1 MFIVID
7 EFAQLKQ
14 QYPDFLDFLKQIARI
29 GRSLGIHLLLATQ
42 KPFGVV
48 DEEIWSNSHFHL
60 CLKVQDRQDS
70 MDMLKNDD
78 AVYLK
83 NPGEFYLQVGNN
95 EVYVKGKSQYL
106 CNRFREG
113 EPLKMTDW
121 KS

>member
-48 DEEIWSNSHFHL
+48 DEEIL
-60 CLKVQDRQDS
+60 
-70 MDMLKNDD
+70 
-78 AVYLK
+78 
-83 NPGEFYLQVGNN
+83 
-95 EVYVKGKSQYL
+95 
-106 CNRFREG
+106 
-113 EPLKMTDW
+113 EPILIFQF
-121 KS
+121 